1 MAAPLVQLTPP
12 SPRAPA
18 APAAP
23 LRKPAWLRV
32 QAPGGPNYLALK
44 HLMRDL
50 QLHTVC
56 EEAHCPNIGECWE
69 HRAATFMILGDVCT
83 RNCAYCAVAH
93 GTPRPLDPGE
103 PARLAEAVA
112 RMGLKHVV
120 ITSVDRD
127 DLPHGGAETFAACVA
142 EIRRRLPET
151 SVEVLIPDFKGSEA
165 ALRIAV
171 AARPDI
177 LNHNLETIE
186 RLYRLARPGGRYSR
200 ALELLRRAKELDPGL
215 LTKSGIICGLG
226 EEWDELLAAMQDLR
240 AQRVDIL
247 TLGQY
252 LRPSAAHLPIT
263 RYYTPDEFGE
273 IGGFC
278 HLYIGQEAV
287 AAGSLA
293 VLRDDDYVICS
304 YREHGQALVR
314 GVPANAVMAELFGK
328 ATGCSR
334 GKGGSMHLFDAGRRF
349 MGGHGIVGGH
359 IPLAAGLG
367 FAIKYRG
374 GDQICL
380 CYFGEAAVNIGAFH
394 EALNMASVWKLPIIF
409 LCENN
414 RYGMGTAF
422 ERVAAVTDVVE
433 HACSYDMAAELVN
446 GMDVL
451 AVYEAT
457 RRAAERARKGGHP
470 TLLEVRTYRFM
481 GHSMSDPLHGVYRT
495 KEEVEEQ
502 RKRDP
507 ISQLAGKLK
516 EEGVLDEAG
525 LDALDAEV
533 RAETEEAVR
542 FADQSPDPDPAELTT
557 HVLAE

>member
-1 MAAPLVQLTPP
+1 MATATAQ
-12 SPRAPA
+12 PA
-18 APAAP
+18 
-23 LRKPAWLRV
+23 KDE
-32 QAPGGPNYLALK
+32 AL
-44 HLMRDL
+44 LDL
-50 QLHTVC
+50 QRRMLRQMLLVRRF
-56 EEAHCPNIGECWE
+56 EEKA
-69 HRAATFMILGDVCT
+69 
-83 RNCAYCAVAH
+83 
-93 GTPRPLDPGE
+93 
-103 PARLAEAVA
+103 AEAY
-112 RMGLKHVV
+112 
-120 ITSVDRD
+120 
-127 DLPHGGAETFAACVA
+127 
-142 EIRRRLPET
+142 
-151 SVEVLIPDFKGSEA
+151 
-165 ALRIAV
+165 AL
-171 AARPDI
+171 
-177 LNHNLETIE
+177 
-186 RLYRLARPGGRYSR
+186 G
-200 ALELLRRAKELDPGL
+200 K
-215 LTKSGIICGLG
+215 
-226 EEWDELLAAMQDLR
+226 
-240 AQRVDIL
+240 
-247 TLGQY
+247 
-252 LRPSAAHLPIT
+252 
-263 RYYTPDEFGE
+263 

-409 LCENN
+409 CCENN

-446 GMDVL
+446 GMDVM
-451 AVYEAT
+451 AVYGAT
-457 RRAAERARKGGHP
+457 ERAAERARKTGHP

-502 RKRDP
+502 KKRDP
-507 ISQLAGKLK
+507 ISLLVLKLK
-516 EEGVLDEAG
+516 EEGALDDAA

-533 RAETEEAVR
+533 RAVVEAAVQ
-542 FADQSPDPDPAELTT
+542 FADQSPDPDLSELKS
-557 HVLAE
+557 HVLVE

>member
-1 MAAPLVQLTPP
+1 MATATAQPAKDETLVELQ
-12 SPRAPA
+12 RRM
-18 APAAP
+18 
-23 LRKPAWLRV
+23 LRQMLLVR
-32 QAPGGPNYLALK
+32 
-44 HLMRDL
+44 RF
-50 QLHTVC
+50 
-56 EEAHCPNIGECWE
+56 EEKA
-69 HRAATFMILGDVCT
+69 
-83 RNCAYCAVAH
+83 
-93 GTPRPLDPGE
+93 
-103 PARLAEAVA
+103 AEAY
-112 RMGLKHVV
+112 
-120 ITSVDRD
+120 
-127 DLPHGGAETFAACVA
+127 
-142 EIRRRLPET
+142 
-151 SVEVLIPDFKGSEA
+151 
-165 ALRIAV
+165 AL
-171 AARPDI
+171 
-177 LNHNLETIE
+177 
-186 RLYRLARPGGRYSR
+186 G
-200 ALELLRRAKELDPGL
+200 K
-215 LTKSGIICGLG
+215 
-226 EEWDELLAAMQDLR
+226 
-240 AQRVDIL
+240 
-247 TLGQY
+247 
-252 LRPSAAHLPIT
+252 
-263 RYYTPDEFGE
+263 

-293 VLRDDDYVICS
+293 ALRDDDYVIGS

-359 IPLAAGLG
+359 IPLAVGLG

-374 GDQICL
+374 GDQVCL

-409 LCENN
+409 CCENN

-446 GMDVL
+446 GMDAM
-451 AVYEAT
+451 AVYGAT
-457 RRAAERARKGGHP
+457 EHATERARKTGHP

-502 RKRDP
+502 KKRDP
-507 ISQLAGKLK
+507 ISQLALKLK
-516 EEGVLDEAG
+516 EEGALDDAA

-533 RAETEEAVR
+533 RAVVEAAVQ
-542 FADQSPDPDPAELTT
+542 FADQSPDPDLAELTS
-557 HVLAE
+557 HVLVE